1 MTLLLA
7 IHGNGDNWAAR
18 PWRDR
23 FAARLPGRTIVD
35 PTEALAAP
43 ETVRYAAV
51 WKPEPGLLARLPN
64 LQVIFNLGAGVDALL
79 TDTTLP
85 HSVPLVRVVND
96 DLTKRMT
103 EYVVM
108 HCLAQHR
115 QQPRFVAQQAAKV
128 WDAPDQWAAGD
139 VRVGLLGLGELG
151 RDAGEVLAR
160 IGFQVAGWSR
170 SPKSLPGIQC
180 FHGSEGFKPFL
191 ARTDILVALIPLTPE
206 TKGILN
212 RATFSSL
219 ARDGVLGKPVLINAG
234 RGGLQVET
242 EIVAALNDG
251 TLGAAVLDVF
261 ETEPLPKASPLWA
274 HPKVTITPHNAAD
287 SSPGAISDY
296 VVAQIRAHEAGKP
309 LRNVVDR
316 AKGY

>member
-79 TDTTLP
+79 ADGSLP
-85 HSVPLVRVVND
+85 VGVPLVRVVND

-103 EYVVM
+103 EYVTLHVLM
-108 HCLAQHR
+108 HHR
-115 QQPRFVAQQAAKV
+115 RQPLFVAQQAAKT
-128 WDAPDQWAAGD
+128 WHAPDQWAAGE
-139 VRVGLLGLGELG
+139 VRVGLLGQGELG
-151 RDAGEVLAR
+151 RDAGEVLFR
-160 IGFQVAGWSR
+160 LGFQVAGWSR
-170 SPKSLPGIQC
+170 SPKVLPGIEG
-180 FHGSEGFKPFL
+180 FSGADGFKPFL
-191 ARTDILVALIPLTPE
+191 ARTDILVALLPLTPE
-206 TKGILN
+206 TRGILN
-212 RATFSSL
+212 ARTFAGL
-219 ARDGVLGKPVLINAG
+219 ARDGVLRQPVVINAG
-234 RGGLQVET
+234 RGGLQVEAD
-242 EIVAALNDG
+242 ILAALDDG
-251 TLGAAVLDVF
+251 TLGAATLDVF
-261 ETEPLPKASPLWA
+261 ETEPLPSASRLWS
-274 HPKVTITPHNAAD
+274 HPKVTISPHNAAD
-287 SSPGAISDY
+287 SSPGSISDY
-296 VVAQIRAHEAGKP
+296 VVAQILAHEAGKP